1 MTFRSLKALIYNI
14 TNQNYLYLHKYLY
27 LVLKNEIFM
36 IQVAEALN
44 IIAENSCK
52 MPIAKIK
59 VSKSLGYVLAEA
71 VYSPINMPPFRQS
84 AMDGY
89 AFTHNGSNQFEV
101 VNTSQAGDFLDDKIK
116 ENQAVRIFTGAFVPD
131 DTDTVVMQEHTTR
144 TDNLLQI
151 EKMPV
156 ACANVREKGEQ
167 IKKGEL
173 VFDANTVITPAAIGF
188 LACLGI
194 TKIKVYEKPRVAI
207 LVTGNELVPAGNK
220 LPKGKIYESNSLMIE
235 AALQTIGIKKTTVF
249 KVKDSLKKT
258 RIIIDSCLTNFDVL
272 LISGGISVGDY
283 DYVKEALLKNGV
295 TELFYKIN
303 QKPGKPLFFG
313 TKENKIVFAL
323 PGNPASSLTCFYV
336 YAFPALKKLMG
347 FEAIHLPEM
356 KKKISTDFKN
366 TTGKTLFLKALYGDE
381 KVTVLESQSSAM
393 LNTFSVANGLIVIP
407 HDITHVKTNQEVVVL
422 PFN

>member
-1 MTFRSLKALIYNI
+1 
-14 TNQNYLYLHKYLY
+14 
-27 LVLKNEIFM
+27 M
-36 IQVAEALN
+36 IQVAEALK
-44 IIAENSCK
+44 IIADNSNK
-52 MPIAKIK
+52 MPVTKIK
-59 VSKSLGYVLAEA
+59 VSKALGYVLAEA

-89 AFTHNGSNQFEV
+89 AFTHNGLTQFEV
-101 VNTSQAGDFLDDKIK
+101 VNTSQAGDYVDGKI
-116 ENQAVRIFTGAFVPD
+116 EQNQAVRIFTGAFVPD
-131 DTDTVVMQEHTTR
+131 TTDTVVMQEHTTR
-144 TDNLLQI
+144 IANLLQI
-151 EKMPV
+151 EKMPA

-173 VFDANTVITPAAIGF
+173 VFDAGTVITPAAIGF

-194 TKIKVYEKPRVAI
+194 TKIKVYEKPKVAI
-207 LVTGNELVPAGNK
+207 LVTGNELVPAGKK

-235 AALQTIGIKKTTVF
+235 SALQTIGIKKAAVF

-258 RIIIDSCLTNFDVL
+258 IKAVESCLAHFDVV

-313 TKENKIVFAL
+313 RKENKIVFAL

-336 YAFPALKKLMG
+336 YALPALKKMMG

-356 KKKISTDFKN
+356 KRKISTAFKN
-366 TTGKTLFLKALYGDE
+366 TSGKTLFLKALYEDE
-381 KVTVLESQSSAM
+381 KVMVLDSQSSAM
-393 LNTFSVANGLIVIP
+393 LNTFAVANSLIVVP
-407 HDITHVKTNQEVVVL
+407 HDVTAIEAQEEVVIL

>member
-1 MTFRSLKALIYNI
+1 
-14 TNQNYLYLHKYLY
+14 
-27 LVLKNEIFM
+27 M
-36 IQVAEALN
+36 IQVAEALK
-44 IIAENSCK
+44 IITDNSNK
-52 MPIAKIK
+52 MPVTKIK
-59 VSKSLGYVLAEA
+59 VSKALGYVLAEA

-89 AFTHNGSNQFEV
+89 AFTHNGLTQFEV
-101 VNTSQAGDFLDDKIK
+101 VNTSQAGDYVDGKI
-116 ENQAVRIFTGAFVPD
+116 EQNQAVRIFTGAFVPD
-131 DTDTVVMQEHTTR
+131 DTDTVVMQEHTSVN
-144 TDNLLQI
+144 DNLLQI
-151 EKMPV
+151 EKMPA

-173 VFDANTVITPAAIGF
+173 VFDVNTVITPAAIGF

-194 TKIKVYEKPRVAI
+194 TKIKVYEKPKVAI
-207 LVTGNELVPAGNK
+207 LVTGNELVPAGKK

-235 AALQTIGIKKTTVF
+235 AALKTIGIKKATVF

-258 RIIIDSCLTNFDVL
+258 IKAVESCLANFDVV

-313 TKENKIVFAL
+313 RKENKIVFAL

-336 YAFPALKKLMG
+336 YALPALKKIMG

-356 KKKISTDFKN
+356 KRKINTAFKN
-366 TTGKTLFLKALYGDE
+366 TSGKTLFLKALYEDE
-381 KVTVLESQSSAM
+381 KVTVLDSQSSAM
-393 LNTFSVANGLIVIP
+393 LNTFAVANGLIVVP
-407 HDITHVKTNQEVVVL
+407 HDVTAIEAQEEVVIL

>member
-1 MTFRSLKALIYNI
+1 
-14 TNQNYLYLHKYLY
+14 
-27 LVLKNEIFM
+27 M
-36 IQVAEALN
+36 IQVADALK
-44 IIAENSCK
+44 IIAENSSK

-89 AFTHNGSNQFEV
+89 AFTHGKLNQFEV
-101 VNTSQAGDFLDDKIK
+101 LKTVQAGDFLDDEIK
-116 ENQAVRIFTGAFVPD
+116 KNQAVRIFTGAFIPD
-131 DTDTVVMQEHTTR
+131 DVDTVVMQEHTTVN
-144 TDNLLQI
+144 DNLLQI

-156 ACANVREKGEQ
+156 AFANVREKGEQ
-167 IKKGEL
+167 VKKGEL
-173 VFDANTVITPAAIGF
+173 VLDANTIITPAAIGF

-194 TKIKVYEKPRVAI
+194 TKIKVYEKPKVAI
-207 LVTGNELVPAGNK
+207 LVTGNELVSAGNK
-220 LPKGKIYESNSLMIE
+220 LPKGKIYESNSAMLE
-235 AALQTIGIKKTTVF
+235 AALKTIGINKTTVF

-258 RIIIDSCLTNFDVL
+258 KIVIESCLSNFDVVL
-272 LISGGISVGDY
+272 VSGGISVGDY

-303 QKPGKPLFFG
+303 QKPGKPLLFG
-313 TKENKIVFAL
+313 RKENKLVFAL

-336 YAFPALKKLMG
+336 YALPALKKLMG
-347 FEAIHLPEM
+347 YETIHLPEM
-356 KKKISTDFKN
+356 KRKINTAFKN
-366 TTGKTLFLKALYGDE
+366 TSGKTLFLKGLYDDE

-393 LNTFSVANGLIVIP
+393 LNTFSIANGLIVVP
-407 HDITHVKTNQEVVVL
+407 YDVTVLEANQEVVVL

>member
-1 MTFRSLKALIYNI
+1 
-14 TNQNYLYLHKYLY
+14 
-27 LVLKNEIFM
+27 M

-101 VNTSQAGDFLDDKIK
+101 VNTSQAGDFLDDKIE

-156 ACANVREKGEQ
+156 ACANIREKGEQ

-194 TKIKVYEKPRVAI
+194 TKIKVI
-207 LVTGNELVPAGNK
+207 
-220 LPKGKIYESNSLMIE
+220 
-235 AALQTIGIKKTTVF
+235 
-249 KVKDSLKKT
+249 
-258 RIIIDSCLTNFDVL
+258 
-272 LISGGISVGDY
+272 
-283 DYVKEALLKNGV
+283 
-295 TELFYKIN
+295 
-303 QKPGKPLFFG
+303 
-313 TKENKIVFAL
+313 
-323 PGNPASSLTCFYV
+323 
-336 YAFPALKKLMG
+336 
-347 FEAIHLPEM
+347 
-356 KKKISTDFKN
+356 
-366 TTGKTLFLKALYGDE
+366 
-381 KVTVLESQSSAM
+381 
-393 LNTFSVANGLIVIP
+393 
-407 HDITHVKTNQEVVVL
+407 
-422 PFN
+422 

>member
-1 MTFRSLKALIYNI
+1 
-14 TNQNYLYLHKYLY
+14 
-27 LVLKNEIFM
+27 M

-44 IIAENSCK
+44 IIAENSSK

-71 VYSPINMPPFRQS
+71 IYSPINMPPFRQS

-89 AFTHNGSNQFEV
+89 AFTHGELTQFEV
-101 VNTSQAGDFLDDKIK
+101 VKTSQAGDFLDDEIQK
-116 ENQAVRIFTGAFVPD
+116 NQAVRIFTGAFVPD
-131 DTDTVVMQEHTTR
+131 DTDTVVMQEHTSV
-144 TDNLLQI
+144 TDNLLEI
-151 EKMPV
+151 ENMP
-156 ACANVREKGEQ
+156 AAFANVRAKGEQ

-173 VFDANTVITPAAIGF
+173 VFDVNTVITPAAIGF

-194 TKIKVYEKPRVAI
+194 TKIKVYEKPKVAI
-207 LVTGNELVPAGNK
+207 LVTGNELVAAGNK
-220 LPKGKIYESNSLMIE
+220 LPKGKIYESNSLMLE
-235 AALQTIGIKKTTVF
+235 AALKTIGIKKPTVF

-258 RIIIDSCLTNFDVL
+258 TKAVESCLANFDVV

-313 TKENKIVFAL
+313 RKENKIVFAL

-336 YAFPALKKLMG
+336 YAFPALKKIMG

-356 KKKISTDFKN
+356 KRKINTDFKN
-366 TTGKTLFLKALYGDE
+366 TSGKTLFLKALYEDE

-393 LNTFSVANGLIVIP
+393 LNTFSIANGFIVVP
-407 HDITHVKTNQEVVVL
+407 HDVTAIKTNEEVVVL